1 MGNTKKIKERLDEY
15 YEKSTPENI
24 VREFEQMGVEFKPIL
39 PTFKPIEFIPKLSQ
53 PKKYG
58 KYIVVR
64 KDGKIHFEVWN
75 GTGWAYNNNSI
86 THFYKPA
93 IK

>member
-1 MGNTKKIKERLDEY
+1 MGNTKKLKERLDSY
-15 YEKSTPENI
+15 YQKTTPEYI
-24 VREFEQMGVEFKPIL
+24 VREFEQMGVEFKDIL
-39 PTFKPIEFIPKLSQ
+39 PIFRPVRFHETLSKPNDF
-53 PKKYG
+53 G

-64 KDGKIHFEVWN
+64 KDGKIHFETWN
-75 GTGWAYNNNSI
+75 GTGWAYNQNSI